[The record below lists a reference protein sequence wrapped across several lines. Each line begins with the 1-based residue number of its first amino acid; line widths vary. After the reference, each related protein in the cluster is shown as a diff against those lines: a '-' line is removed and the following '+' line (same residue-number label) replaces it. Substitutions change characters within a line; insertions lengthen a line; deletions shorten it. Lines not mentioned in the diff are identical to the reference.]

1 MKTRKTFDFVC
12 LGCGETITRRI
23 DHKNQ
28 SHYCRPCRGKITL
41 KKHGDAMTRLYHIWA
56 NMKDRCK
63 RNKLYAGRGIQVC
76 DEWQQYESFKIWSEQ
91 NGYDDK
97 LTIDRIDNNKNYEPS
112 NCRWVSP
119 REQAHNRRGGLDW
132 EKVKQIRELH
142 FYHTHIHLAELFNVC
157 KGTIQ
162 LVVTNKIW
170 HDPNYIPTYRHRHQ
184 KIQIPNYQDPV
195 FASVSQG

>member
-1 MKTRKTFDFVC
+1 MATRFNITC
-12 LGCGETITRRI
+12 LGCGETISRRQ
-23 DHKNQ
+23 DHMHQ
-28 SHYCRPCRGKITL
+28 SPYCRPCRGKITL
-41 KKHGDAMTRLYHIWA
+41 RKHGDAMTRLYHIWA

-63 RNKLYAGRGIQVC
+63 HNKLYAGRGIQVC
-76 DEWQQYESFKIWSEQ
+76 DEWQQYEPFKIWSEQ
-91 NGYDDK
+91 NGYSDK
-97 LTIDRIDNNKNYEPS
+97 LTIDRIDNDKNYEPS

-142 FYHTHIHLAELFNVC
+142 FDHTHIHLSELFGVC

-170 HDPNYIPTYRHRHQ
+170 HDPNYVPTYRHRHQ
-184 KIQIPNYQDPV
+184 KIQNPMNQDPAS
-195 FASVSQG
+195 ASVSLS